1 MRYFFIF
8 NPGSKSGKS
17 RKRFQTIID
26 LLDKAGIDYRYETT
40 KSLEDAAKLSVYAN
54 NEGYDVIVAVGGDG
68 TINRVLNGFFD
79 KAGNRIST
87 AKMGVVYTGTS
98 PDFCKSYGIPV
109 DTEEAIKLVLGNKS
123 SKIRIGRIV
132 LAASYSKQYDSKIV
146 DLSRDF
152 CTKYFACCVNI
163 GLGAALARRANSGI
177 RGIVGDYAGTF
188 LALIKTLFSYKPVEF
203 TLVSDGN
210 YQKESSVYN
219 ISIGRTFYIASGI
232 KVANCLTHD
241 DAGFYNMTVKNMNIG
256 NWFKT
261 IKRVYSGNK
270 ILNDET
276 IFLEYGNVIEVLG
289 NSECPEIEFDGD
301 PGGFLPCRIDMAG
314 QCLDLI
320 CESEKG
326 SFK

>member
-1 MRYFFIF
+1 MRYFFIL

-17 RKRFQTIID
+17 RKRFETIID
-26 LLDKAGIDYRYETT
+26 LFDEARIDYCYEVT
-40 KSLEDAAKLSVYAN
+40 KSLEDATKLSIYAN

-79 KAGNRIST
+79 GDGNRISK

-109 DTEEAIKLVLGNKS
+109 DMEEAVKLVLEDKS

-132 LAASYSKQYDSKIV
+132 LSNSYSKQYDNKIV
-146 DLSRDF
+146 DGSGDF
-152 CTKYFACCVNI
+152 CTRYFACCVNI

-188 LALIKTLFSYKPVEF
+188 FALIRTLFTYRPVEF

-210 YQKESSVYN
+210 RQRESRVYN

-232 KVANCLTHD
+232 KVANSLTHND
-241 DAGFYNMTVKNMNIG
+241 NGFYNMTVKNMNIG
-256 NWFKT
+256 NWLKT
-261 IKRVYSGNK
+261 INRVYSGKK
-270 ILNDET
+270 ICNDET
-276 IFLEYGNVIEVLG
+276 LSLEYGNVIEVLG
-289 NSECPEIEFDGD
+289 NNECPEIEFDGD
-301 PGGFLPCRIDMAG
+301 PGGFLPCRIDMAAH
-314 QCLDLI
+314 CLDLI